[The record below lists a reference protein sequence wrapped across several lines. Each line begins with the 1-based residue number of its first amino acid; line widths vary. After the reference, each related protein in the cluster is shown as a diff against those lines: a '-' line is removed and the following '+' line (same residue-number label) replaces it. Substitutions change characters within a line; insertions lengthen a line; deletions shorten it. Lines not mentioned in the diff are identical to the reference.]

1 MSKKILLF
9 VLFGFL
15 LNILISSN
23 YIYKLNSYETVDTD
37 DNFRHNLI
45 KGINENHWNKAYKL
59 KEDINSGKIFFI
71 SGDIYNRNYLPSIV
85 FYIYSIFTGDDLYEV
100 NNGNLKITD
109 SDKKLFLLIFQ
120 SALFSLSIIF
130 LINVLKNYLTK
141 NILLILAI
149 FFSIE
154 PTINQWHSSFFSGSI
169 FLSLQIILL
178 SLLLRLDK
186 KYLSFFLI
194 GILSGLLFAQRSAA
208 IFYFV
213 IIFIYFLIFLEKKK
227 FKKIIIYFFSYLIC
241 LSFILTHNYLRS
253 GVAYLTPLDQ
263 RTALFHYFEPE
274 IISKKENISFSD
286 AKKKLSD
293 DLIIWKTEKKL
304 NLENEKDLIIY
315 LDEKKKRSIKTILS
329 NPTISAKIVLK
340 KTFHS
345 GLLDPVYVYFFS
357 NTEYEGKNPYYKSDL
372 HAKIVKFRFFY
383 SIFIYIFS
391 IIGFYIALKNL
402 KMKFIFISC
411 FSYFYFLMILG
422 WMGSTRYYT
431 ACLPYILIFFSIGI
445 NTIFNRFFP
454 KINLN
459 DPPN

>member
-9 VLFGFL
+9 ILFGFL

-130 LINVLKNYLTK
+130 LINVLKNYLNK

-169 FLSLQIILL
+169 F
-178 SLLLRLDK
+178 
-186 KYLSFFLI
+186 
-194 GILSGLLFAQRSAA
+194 
-208 IFYFV
+208 
-213 IIFIYFLIFLEKKK
+213 
-227 FKKIIIYFFSYLIC
+227 
-241 LSFILTHNYLRS
+241 
-253 GVAYLTPLDQ
+253 
-263 RTALFHYFEPE
+263 
-274 IISKKENISFSD
+274 
-286 AKKKLSD
+286 
-293 DLIIWKTEKKL
+293 
-304 NLENEKDLIIY
+304 
-315 LDEKKKRSIKTILS
+315 
-329 NPTISAKIVLK
+329 
-340 KTFHS
+340 
-345 GLLDPVYVYFFS
+345 
-357 NTEYEGKNPYYKSDL
+357 
-372 HAKIVKFRFFY
+372 
-383 SIFIYIFS
+383 
-391 IIGFYIALKNL
+391 
-402 KMKFIFISC
+402 
-411 FSYFYFLMILG
+411 
-422 WMGSTRYYT
+422 
-431 ACLPYILIFFSIGI
+431 
-445 NTIFNRFFP
+445 
-454 KINLN
+454 
-459 DPPN
+459 